1 MHMSGMAKRIIII
14 CHEPLTV
21 RIKSN
26 FYIDEF
32 INAGFDLKY
41 WDLSQVIYPGIKLV
55 DQLDML
61 YVTKI
66 DNLDM
71 LQRVLD
77 SEDIRN
83 TIFIV
88 EVNYSW
94 NNRYVFK
101 LLSDKEC
108 YTVRID
114 MYGNTVLKVPLK
126 SKLTDIS
133 LNRIPAI
140 LSRRIQQKR
149 FDSFIKKNKVKGFD
163 KIYSSSLFMGD
174 RVPINHPDYEAF
186 QKSLAI
192 ESENNHIVFL
202 DVFFPLHPDLVF
214 MYRTQKVS
222 AKCYQESLRSFF
234 DKVEA
239 KYNLPVVIAAHPKSN
254 YNGSEFG
261 DRKIV
266 KGNTALLVR
275 KAAIV
280 FLHSSNS
287 VSTVILNDKPF
298 ELITNAEY
306 NKVALLRN
314 SQKKLAHTLDKPI
327 YNIDKIDVMDFE
339 VNKLDTQIR
348 NEYIYSY
355 LTSEETKNALNADI
369 LITEFKS
376 L

>member
-1 MHMSGMAKRIIII
+1 
-14 CHEPLTV
+14 
-21 RIKSN
+21 
-26 FYIDEF
+26 
-32 INAGFDLKY
+32 
-41 WDLSQVIYPGIKLV
+41 
-55 DQLDML
+55 
-61 YVTKI
+61 
-66 DNLDM
+66 
-71 LQRVLD
+71 
-77 SEDIRN
+77 
-83 TIFIV
+83 
-88 EVNYSW
+88 
-94 NNRYVFK
+94 
-101 LLSDKEC
+101 
-108 YTVRID
+108 
-114 MYGNTVLKVPLK
+114 
-126 SKLTDIS
+126 
-133 LNRIPAI
+133 
-140 LSRRIQQKR
+140 
-149 FDSFIKKNKVKGFD
+149 
-163 KIYSSSLFMGD
+163 MGD

>member
-1 MHMSGMAKRIIII
+1 MHMSEMAKRIIII

-32 INAGFDLKY
+32 INAGFDLEY
-41 WDLSQVIYPGIKLV
+41 WDLSQAIYPGIMLI
-55 DQLDML
+55 DQLDMP

-66 DNLDM
+66 DNLDA
-71 LQRVLD
+71 LQKALD

-88 EVNYSW
+88 EVNFSW

-101 LLSDKEC
+101 ILSDKGC

-133 LNRIPAI
+133 LSRIPAI
-140 LSRRIQQKR
+140 LNRRIQQKR
-149 FDSFIKKNKVKGFD
+149 FDSFIKKYNVKGFD
-163 KIYSSSLFMGD
+163 KIYSSSLLMEG

-186 QKSLAI
+186 QKSLVI
-192 ESENNHIVFL
+192 EPENNHIVFL

-214 MYRTQKVS
+214 MYRTQNVS
-222 AKCYQESLRSFF
+222 AKCYQESLRAFF

-254 YNGSEFG
+254 YGGSEFG
-261 DRKIV
+261 DREII

-275 KAAIV
+275 KAAMV

-287 VSTVILNDKPF
+287 VSTVILNNKPF
-298 ELITNAEY
+298 ELITNTEY
-306 NKVALLRN
+306 SKVGLLRN

-327 YNIDKIDVMDFE
+327 YNIVKIDIMDLE
-339 VNKLDTQIR
+339 VKRLDAQIR
-348 NEYIYSY
+348 HKYISSY
-355 LTSEETKNALNADI
+355 LTSEETKNTLNADI
-369 LITEFKS
+369 LIADFKR